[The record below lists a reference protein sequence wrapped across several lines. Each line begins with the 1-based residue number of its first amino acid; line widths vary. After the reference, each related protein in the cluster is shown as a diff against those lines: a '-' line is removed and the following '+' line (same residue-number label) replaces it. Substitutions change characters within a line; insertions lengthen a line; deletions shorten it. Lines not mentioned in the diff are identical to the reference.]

1 MFTFGN
7 SAGGRLGRGQD
18 DTSSAPKEVT
28 RFHGDNQQD
37 EIHGVKIGYVSHS
50 TIIIHFLLLLL
61 LLQVSCGD
69 SYTIAISDDGVAVFG
84 FGKSSNCSFGHN
96 SLNQEIH
103 TPTVSVY
110 TVPVLVVIP
119 FLSSGSVSYNT
130 TGSV

>member
-18 DTSSAPKEVT
+18 DTSSAPKEVI

-69 SYTIAISDDGVAVFG
+69 SYTIAISDDGVTVFG
-84 FGKSSNCSFGHN
+84 FGKGSNCSFGHN

-110 TVPVLVVIP
+110 TVPVLVFIP
-119 FLSSGSVSYNT
+119 FLSSGAISYNT